1 MQEAFINIGLGL
13 FVLTIIVTVSILAAI
28 VLQVAA
34 WLSVSSLRQF
44 SKFIDEIEA

>member
-1 MQEAFINIGLGL
+1 MQEVFINIGLGL
-13 FVLTIIVTVSILAAI
+13 LVLAIIVTISVLTAI
-28 VLQVAA
+28 VLQVVA